1 MDENLLLSLIENN
14 AKMEVV
20 DLAAALNE
28 TEENVDKTIKDLEK
42 NYILSDYEI
51 TIEDDYKE
59 FQKVLDDLNDV
70 TEIIES
76 KDFSYQDMIE
86 NFERI
91 TINSKPFNDSLI
103 KHNELAESLKIQE
116 KMIICNTVKQC
127 RKF

>member
-1 MDENLLLSLIENN
+1 M
-14 AKMEVV
+14 
-20 DLAAALNE
+20 
-28 TEENVDKTIKDLEK
+28 
-42 NYILSDYEI
+42 
-51 TIEDDYKE
+51 
-59 FQKVLDDLNDV
+59 

-116 KMIICNTVKQC
+116 KEHLMNLITLILFYLKLNQ
-127 RKF
+127 KFEINIYQ